1 MLVQS
6 FDPARETIVLT
17 IESSN
22 FKFGAR
28 GTFFERGAPKSKNR
42 KMIFVDKTYQV
53 GTSRKG
59 KIERKTMKIFSERL
73 NQTIKSYDECAHKKH

>member
-22 FKFGAR
+22 LGPGGDF
-28 GTFFERGAPKSKNR
+28 SKGGRQN
-42 KMIFVDKTYQV
+42 Q
-53 GTSRKG
+53 
-59 KIERKTMKIFSERL
+59 KIEK
-73 NQTIKSYDECAHKKH
+73 

>member
-1 MLVQS
+1 MLAHS

-22 FKFGAR
+22 LGPG
-28 GTFFERGAPKSKNR
+28 GTFFVRGAPKSKNR
-42 KMIFVDKTYQV
+42 KIIFVDKTYQV
-53 GTSRKG
+53 DTSRKG

>member
-22 FKFGAR
+22 LGPG
-28 GTFFERGAPKSKNR
+28 GTFFVRGAPKSKNR
-42 KMIFVDKTYQV
+42 KIIFVDKTYQV
-53 GTSRKG
+53 DTSRKG
-59 KIERKTMKIFSERL
+59 KIER
-73 NQTIKSYDECAHKKH
+73 NTIEILFNR

>member
-22 FKFGAR
+22 L
-28 GTFFERGAPKSKNR
+28 GTFFVRGAPKSKNR
-42 KMIFVDKTYQV
+42 KIIFVDKTYQMD
-53 GTSRKG
+53 TSRKE
-59 KIERKTMKIFSERL
+59 KIE
-73 NQTIKSYDECAHKKH
+73 KKR

>member
-22 FKFGAR
+22 LGPG
-28 GTFFERGAPKSKNR
+28 GTFFVRGAPKSKNR
-42 KMIFVDKTYQV
+42 KIIFVDKTYQV
-53 GTSRKG
+53 DTSRKG

-73 NQTIKSYDECAHKKH
+73 D

>member
-22 FKFGAR
+22 LGPG
-28 GTFFERGAPKSKNR
+28 GTFFVEGRQNR
-42 KMIFVDKTYQV
+42 KIIFVDKTYQV
-53 GTSRKG
+53 DTSRKEKLRG
-59 KIERKTMKIFSERL
+59 KR
-73 NQTIKSYDECAHKKH
+73 